1 MQEGQ
6 SASEAAR
13 LDQAHCWH
21 PFTPMEEWCDPENSP
36 LVIASGKGAVLYGED
51 GREYLDGNSSIWTNL
66 HGHAHPR
73 INAAITE
80 QLERVAHISYLGA
93 SHAPASHLARRLL
106 GLLPEGTMERVFFSD
121 NGSTAIEVALK
132 MSAQFWQMQGQRE
145 RTWFVAFDRAYH
157 GDTAGAASLGGV
169 PLFHERFAAWQFPVL
184 RVGSVEELAA
194 LPQLAEGKIA
204 GVVIEPLV
212 QGVNRVRLWPQGMLA
227 ELRGLCSA
235 HDVFLILDEV
245 MTGFGRTGRMFAC
258 EHEGVIPDFLCVA
271 KGLTGGYLPMA
282 ATLTTRRVF
291 EAFLGPVGANRT
303 FFYGHS
309 YTANPLGCAAAL
321 ASLDLFEEEQTLE
334 RIGTLARHLAAELG
348 ERLAGLPGVGDI
360 RQIGLIAGIDVVR
373 EDGQEWPASE
383 RMGFR
388 ICQRAREFG
397 LLTRNIGDTIVLM
410 PPYCSTPEQITR
422 MVSAVAEAI
431 RESSG
436 VT

>member
-6 SASEAAR
+6 SASDAAR
-13 LDQAHCWH
+13 WDQAHCWH
-21 PFTPMEEWCDPENSP
+21 PFTPMEEWCDPENPP

-73 INAAITE
+73 INAAIAE
-80 QLERVAHISYLGA
+80 QLERMAHVSYLGA
-93 SHAPASHLARRLL
+93 AHAPASQLARRLV
-106 GLLPEGTMERVFFSD
+106 GLLPPDTLERVFFSD

-132 MSAQFWQMQGQRE
+132 MSAQFWQMEGQPE

-227 ELRGLCSA
+227 ALRGLCSA

-334 RIGTLARHLAAELG
+334 RIGALARHLATELG
-348 ERLAGLPGVGDI
+348 EQFAELPGVGEI
-360 RQIGLIAGIDVVR
+360 RQIGLIVGIDVVR
-373 EDGQEWPASE
+373 KDGRAWPASE

-388 ICQRAREFG
+388 ICQRARAFG

-422 MVSAVAEAI
+422 MVSAVAKAI